1 MAVQNST
8 TNISIGK
15 LADERGI
22 SRSNVSINQSNIREL
37 IGRSDGAA
45 NSSLSVFRG
54 ASRHFS
60 APTVGSFFRSDAP
73 SFTTDTEQAFPSDY
87 TMHVN
92 NFLTSHAYRFSYRTT
107 GTTNQYNVFS
117 STVSGYYGQSTL
129 SETADV
135 DFLVRNNGG
144 AFQVWVRPGTSS
156 RAAYTENIRSTYQIS
171 TIYGTQTYNWQY
183 NFKTFQSTF
192 GNNINGRYNSFSSY
206 YSGSDKALPT
216 NGNYTQLI
224 NLPLPATG
232 INSDTGA
239 DSVKVQVVNTINQ
252 ARSGEGTHY
261 LNVLGGTGQSANY
274 WPSTRVD
281 AVRTPTSITS
291 NTNFNNGGHTTLIPD
306 GTTEYAMGPTSS
318 YSFSVSSTTSA
329 AFYNMGTHYDQ
340 NYRLKVQIKKNGNNR
355 GQYRTVFVGAF
366 KLSTEIAMFNNGSIP
381 TFTGGGFFES
391 GF

>member
-1 MAVQNST
+1 MAVQSST
-8 TNISIGK
+8 TDISIGK

-54 ASRHFS
+54 SSRHFS

-87 TMHVN
+87 TMYVN
-92 NFLTSHAYRFSYRTT
+92 NFLTSYAYRFVYRTT
-107 GTTNQYNVFS
+107 GTGSQYYVDDG
-117 STVSGYYGQSTL
+117 TVSTYYGNSTF

-135 DFLVRNNGG
+135 DFLVRNNSG
-144 AFQVWVRPGTSS
+144 AFQVWVRPGTNS
-156 RAAYTENIRSTYQIS
+156 RATPTANVRSTYTIS
-171 TIYGTQTYNWQY
+171 TIFGTDTYTWEY
-183 NFKTFQSTF
+183 NFRTFQNTF
-192 GNNINGRYNSFSSY
+192 GNNIAGRYNSFSGY
-206 YSGSDKALPT
+206 YSGSDKTLPT
-216 NGNYTQLI
+216 NGNYTQLL

-239 DSVKVQVVNTINQ
+239 DSVKVQVANVLNQ
-252 ARSGEGTHY
+252 TRSGDGTHY
-261 LNVLGGTGQSANY
+261 LNVLGGTGQSTNY
-274 WPSTRVD
+274 WPSTINRFT
-281 AVRTPTSITS
+281 RTPSSITS
-291 NTNFNNGGHTTLIPD
+291 NTNFNNGGHTTLTPN

-318 YSFSVSSTTSA
+318 YSFSVSSTTTNNFRS
-329 AFYNMGTHYDQ
+329 YGTHYDQ
-340 NYRLKVQIKKNGNNR
+340 NYRLRVQIKKNGNNR
-355 GQYRTVFVGAF
+355 GQYRTVFVGVF
-366 KLSTEIAMFNNGSIP
+366 KLSTEIACYNSGSIP

>member
-1 MAVQNST
+1 MAVQSST
-8 TNISIGK
+8 TDISIGK

-37 IGRSDGAA
+37 IGRSSGAA

-60 APTVGSFFRSDAP
+60 APTVGSLFRSDAP
-73 SFTTDTEQAFPSDY
+73 SFTTDTEQAYPSDY
-87 TMHVN
+87 TMHIN
-92 NFLTSHAYRFSYRTT
+92 NFLTSWAYRFSYRTT

-135 DFLVRNNGG
+135 DFLVRNNSG
-144 AFQVWVRPGTSS
+144 AFQVWVRPGTNS
-156 RAAYTENIRSTYQIS
+156 RAATTSNVRSTYDITTIFGS
-171 TIYGTQTYNWQY
+171 TTYTWEY
-183 NFKTFQSTF
+183 NFRTFQSTF
-192 GNNINGRYNSFSSY
+192 GNSAGGRYNSFSAY
-206 YSGSDKALPT
+206 HNNVDHTLPT

-239 DSVKVQVVNTINQ
+239 DSVKVTVTNVLNQ
-252 ARSGEGTHY
+252 KRSGQGTHY
-261 LNVLGGTGQSANY
+261 LNVLGGTGQSTNY
-274 WPSTRVD
+274 WPSTLHNS
-281 AVRTPTSITS
+281 VRTPTSITS
-291 NTNFNNGGHTTLIPD
+291 NTNFNNGGETTLTPD
-306 GTTEYAMGPTSS
+306 GTEYAMGPSTA

-340 NYRLKVQIKKNGNNR
+340 NYRLHVQIKKNGNNR
-355 GQYRTVFVGAF
+355 GEYRTVFVGVF
-366 KLSTEIAMFNNGSIP
+366 KLSTEISMYNSGSVP
-381 TFTGGGFFES
+381 VYTGGGFFES